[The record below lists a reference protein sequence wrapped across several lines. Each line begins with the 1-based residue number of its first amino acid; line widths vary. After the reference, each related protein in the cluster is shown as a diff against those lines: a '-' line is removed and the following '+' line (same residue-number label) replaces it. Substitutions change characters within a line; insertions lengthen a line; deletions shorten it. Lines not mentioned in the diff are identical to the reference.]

1 MNCAR
6 NDCLNLMDHDNGLNN
21 HTHEE
26 KVMKIY
32 KQEQTI
38 RAYDKAI
45 LTWAL
50 TDDGPAHTSKVKNK
64 TITHW
69 QPKKW
74 LLTNVEYRA

>member
-1 MNCAR
+1 M
-6 NDCLNLMDHDNGLNN
+6 GYGIIYNN
-21 HTHEE
+21 HTHDEE

-50 TDDGPAHTSKVKNK
+50 TDDGPAHTSKGNRNK
-64 TITHW
+64 TLIHW
-69 QPKKW
+69 QPKRW
-74 LLTNVEYRA
+74 VLTNVEVSHG

>member
-1 MNCAR
+1 
-6 NDCLNLMDHDNGLNN
+6 MDYDNVNFN
-21 HTHEE
+21 HTYDEE

-45 LTWAL
+45 LTWSL

-64 TITHW
+64 IITHW
-69 QPKKW
+69 QPKRWVNTK
-74 LLTNVEYRA
+74 VEYRNG

>member
-1 MNCAR
+1 MR
-6 NDCLNLMDHDNGLNN
+6 VYK
-21 HTHEE
+21 TE
-26 KVMKIY
+26 K
-32 KQEQTI
+32 TI

-74 LLTNVEYRA
+74 LLTNVEYRNG

>member
-1 MNCAR
+1 MG
-6 NDCLNLMDHDNGLNN
+6 HDNGLNN

>member
-1 MNCAR
+1 MR
-6 NDCLNLMDHDNGLNN
+6 VYK
-21 HTHEE
+21 TE
-26 KVMKIY
+26 K
-32 KQEQTI
+32 TI

-45 LTWAL
+45 LTWSL

-74 LLTNVEYRA
+74 LLTNVEMRHG

>member
-1 MNCAR
+1 MGY
-6 NDCLNLMDHDNGLNN
+6 DTIYNN

-32 KQEQTI
+32 KTEQTI
-38 RAYDKAI
+38 RKYDGAI

-50 TDDGPAHTSKVKNK
+50 VNDGPAHTSNVKNK

-69 QPKKW
+69 QPKRW
-74 LLTNVEYRA
+74 VLTNVEMRHG